1 MEKIN
6 KRAVGF
12 EVQLKVREASEGGE
26 SRVIEGYALKFGVRS
41 RLLLDWWVGV
51 YYEILEP
58 GCITRETLDACDIML
73 TMFHDRQLILG
84 RSKNG
89 VGTLHY
95 EIDEIGVK
103 FWCEMPKTV
112 DGDKALELI
121 ARGDITGCSFIY
133 STDEKDSE
141 NAVSYEKTGEKT
153 ARALRDYQKSKGL
166 HVNGVI
172 TDELLESLGVA
183 DQVSD
188 AAKKEAKKAEYTS
201 DYSYNTIARDADSYK
216 GTKVRFRGKVLQEGD
231 AGSSMRYIRL
241 AVDSDYDTVLF
252 VTYTSDQVPVRVLE
266 DDILTIYGTVAGNY
280 SYETVMGASITLPWV
295 NSDMIDT
302 SEVDMG

>member
-89 VGTLHY
+89 KGTLQY
-95 EIDEIGVK
+95 EIDNVGVK

-133 STDEKDSE
+133 STDERDSE

-153 ARALRDYQKSKGL
+153 EDGEEILLR
-166 HVNGVI
+166 HVKRIDNVYDFTI
-172 TDELLESLGVA
+172 TPKPAFEQTNVTKRELEDAGIVFDEKPKTPQEPKKIDL
-183 DQVSD
+183 
-188 AAKKEAKKAEYTS
+188 AKKREA
-201 DYSYNTIARDADSYK
+201 
-216 GTKVRFRGKVLQEGD
+216 
-231 AGSSMRYIRL
+231 IREIRERI
-241 AVDSDYDTVLF
+241 SHTV
-252 VTYTSDQVPVRVLE
+252 
-266 DDILTIYGTVAGNY
+266 
-280 SYETVMGASITLPWV
+280 
-295 NSDMIDT
+295 
-302 SEVDMG
+302 

>member
-1 MEKIN
+1 
-6 KRAVGF
+6 
-12 EVQLKVREASEGGE
+12 
-26 SRVIEGYALKFGVRS
+26 
-41 RLLLDWWVGV
+41 LLDWWVGV

-89 VGTLHY
+89 KGTLQY
-95 EIDEIGVK
+95 EIDNVGVK

-153 ARALRDYQKSKGL
+153 EDGEEILLR
-166 HVNGVI
+166 HVKRIDNVYDFTI
-172 TDELLESLGVA
+172 TPKPAFEQTNVTKRELEDAGIVFDEKPKTPQEPKTIDL
-183 DQVSD
+183 
-188 AAKKEAKKAEYTS
+188 AKKREA
-201 DYSYNTIARDADSYK
+201 
-216 GTKVRFRGKVLQEGD
+216 
-231 AGSSMRYIRL
+231 IREIRERI
-241 AVDSDYDTVLF
+241 SHTV
-252 VTYTSDQVPVRVLE
+252 
-266 DDILTIYGTVAGNY
+266 
-280 SYETVMGASITLPWV
+280 
-295 NSDMIDT
+295 
-302 SEVDMG
+302 

>member
-26 SRVIEGYALKFGVRS
+26 SRIIEGYALKFGVRS

-153 ARALRDYQKSKGL
+153 EDGEEILLR
-166 HVNGVI
+166 HVKRIDNVYDFTI
-172 TDELLESLGVA
+172 TPKPAFEQTNVTKRELEDAGIVFDEKPKTPQEPKKIDL
-183 DQVSD
+183 
-188 AAKKEAKKAEYTS
+188 AKKREA
-201 DYSYNTIARDADSYK
+201 
-216 GTKVRFRGKVLQEGD
+216 
-231 AGSSMRYIRL
+231 IREIRERI
-241 AVDSDYDTVLF
+241 SHTV
-252 VTYTSDQVPVRVLE
+252 
-266 DDILTIYGTVAGNY
+266 
-280 SYETVMGASITLPWV
+280 
-295 NSDMIDT
+295 
-302 SEVDMG
+302 